1 MRKISLRLTL
11 LLLTGLLAACAGRPG
26 PELLA
31 QTAEAVS
38 GAKLTT
44 VYVATTRKRDENGIY
59 TSGRSREVSYIR
71 YRVSIPPGHKTG
83 NVEWPKSK
91 PNPKTDFVT
100 VDQHILDAATF
111 EAEVTRKHN
120 GKPPSVGV
128 FVHGYNTNF
137 TEAVYRIAQMT
148 ADAGVDAAPILFA
161 WPSEGALSGYVA
173 DKDAVTFSRDQL
185 ADLLSTLARK
195 QTQGPITLVGHS
207 MGGWLTTEAVRQLRL
222 TGKDAAIRRL
232 QVVLAAPDIDVDVF
246 QAQLATIGTLNP
258 PMTILVS
265 KDDRALKV
273 SEFLSTERQRLG
285 RIDVTDPKIEE
296 AARRANVQV
305 IDISDIEASD
315 SFRHNRFVGLAAY
328 YPKLSGRDGTSDPR
342 NLRQAGAFVF
352 NSAGAVLSS
361 PFVLAGKIVG
371 GN

>member
-1 MRKISLRLTL
+1 MREFSLRLVF
-11 LLLTGLLAACAGRPG
+11 LLLTSLLSACAGRPG

-31 QTAEAVS
+31 QTAETVQ

-44 VYVATTRKRDENGIY
+44 VYVATTRKRDAAGVY
-59 TSGRSREVSYIR
+59 TTGRSREVSYIR
-71 YRVSIPPGHKTG
+71 YRISIPPGHKAG

-100 VDQHILDAATF
+100 VDQELLDAVTF
-111 EAEVTRKHN
+111 EAEVTRKRN
-120 GKPPSVGV
+120 DKPPSVGV

-137 TEAVYRIAQMT
+137 TEAVYRVAQMA
-148 ADAGVDAAPILFA
+148 ADAGTGAAPILFA

-185 ADLLSTLARK
+185 ADLLTTLAAK

-222 TGKDAAIRRL
+222 TGKDAVIRRL

-246 QAQLATIGTLNP
+246 EAQLAAIGPLNP

-265 KDDRALKV
+265 RDDRALQV
-273 SEFLSTERQRLG
+273 SELLSTERQRLG

-296 AARRANVQV
+296 ATRKANVQV
-305 IDISDIEASD
+305 IDISDVEASD
-315 SFRHNRFVGLAAY
+315 SFRHNRFVGLAAL
-328 YPKLSGRDGTSDPR
+328 YPKLSARNGAGDPQ
-342 NLRQAGAFVF
+342 NIRQAGAFVF

-361 PFVLAGKIVG
+361 PFILAGKIVG